1 MDGEHLDN
9 IVRVVGEEG
18 SVEPEDIDT
27 RSHV

>member
-9 IVRVVGEEG
+9 IVRVVGEGG
-18 SVEPEDIDT
+18 SVEPEGIDT